1 MLQIDH
7 VILVFKKYCDIVIH
21 QIWQIREK
29 NKTGLTALRPEET
42 ISVRDIGVIKWL
54 ELLDT

>member
-42 ISVRDIGVIKWL
+42 VLVRDIGVVKWL